1 MSGLQP
7 VTVITGASAG
17 IGTALAR
24 VFACHGGAEAG
35 YRGLM
40 QGLRS
45 VVPGL
50 VNKAVA
56 TAIRLVPRRFLL
68 ALVDARQRRRRSA
81 PRT

>member
-1 MSGLQP
+1 
-7 VTVITGASAG
+7 
-17 IGTALAR
+17 
-24 VFACHGGAEAG
+24 
-35 YRGLM
+35 M
-40 QGLRS
+40 QGRRS